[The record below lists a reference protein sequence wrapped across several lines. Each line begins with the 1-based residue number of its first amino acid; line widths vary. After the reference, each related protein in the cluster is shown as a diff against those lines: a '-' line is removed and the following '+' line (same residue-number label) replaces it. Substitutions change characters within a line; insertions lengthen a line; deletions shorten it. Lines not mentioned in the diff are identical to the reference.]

1 MRKFISYWWGRL
13 KHNWPLKLLSLV
25 FAVIFWSYAVI
36 QSNPLRIKNLNNVPV
51 TVLNAGYLEEQDL
64 VMIQDILG
72 DDAVATNIR
81 VEAHMDQLSR
91 INTDTVSVEV
101 DLSQI
106 KAAGHHSLPI
116 TVRGPASWNYTLAPQ
131 RIEVDVEKK
140 LTHQVPVSVETQGH
154 LAEGY
159 WSSGPQPDVETIEVS
174 GPESV
179 VERIAKAQV
188 TLQIDGLKSS
198 VTASYAY
205 TFLDD
210 AGEPVISEN
219 LTVSVAKINIH
230 MDVLGVKEV
239 PVNVE
244 DAVLG
249 VQDLPTGYV
258 VKSITVKPETVRV
271 AGPEDILSA
280 LESVSIESIDVRG
293 SNESVTYFPTLKLP
307 EGVQAV
313 GASEVA
319 VTVQI
324 GPELVDRAY
333 NDLEITTS
341 GLKSEYYVSAL
352 PKGQIT
358 LRVAKDQLE
367 MLDASPP
374 ALYVDLSG
382 LEEGTHQVNV
392 SYRLP
397 KDLISEAVT
406 VSPQQ
411 ISVTI
416 KSSPDGT

>member
-1 MRKFISYWWGRL
+1 MRKFFSYWWGRL

-51 TVLNAGYLEEQDL
+51 TVLNAGYLDEQEL
-64 VMIQDILG
+64 VMLQDILG
-72 DDAVATNIR
+72 DDAVTTNIR

-91 INTDTVSVEV
+91 ISTDNISVEV

-106 KAAGHHSLPI
+106 KAPGHHSLPI
-116 TVRGPASWNYTLAPQ
+116 NVRGPASWTYTLSPQ

-140 LTHQVPVSVETQGH
+140 LTHQVPVSVETQGR

-159 WSSGPQPDVETIEVS
+159 WSAGPQSDMETIEVS

-188 TLQIDGLKSS
+188 TLQIDGLKNS

-205 TFLDD
+205 VLLDD
-210 AGEPVISEN
+210 DGQPVQSEN
-219 LTVSVAKINIH
+219 LTVSATKVNIH

-239 PVNVE
+239 PVNIE

-249 VQDLPTGYV
+249 TQDLPTGYE
-258 VKSITVKPETVRV
+258 VKSVTVKPETVRV
-271 AGPEDILSA
+271 AGPEDILST

-293 SNESVTYFPTLKLP
+293 SKESKTYFQPLKLP

-313 GASEVA
+313 GVSEVT

-324 GPELVDRAY
+324 GPELVDRTY

-358 LRVAKDQLE
+358 LKVAKDQLAL
-367 MLDASPP
+367 LDATPP
-374 ALYVDLSG
+374 VLYMDLSG
-382 LEEGTHQVNV
+382 LEVGTHQVEV

-397 KDLISEAVT
+397 KDLIGEGMA

-416 KSSPDGT
+416 KASPDGT